1 MTVPLHAAVRSR
13 ACTLQCAHVT
23 TGKLMKTAF
32 FAITLSA
39 ALMGSAFAAPQG
51 GQESAAQ
58 AAPAGSYE
66 PTVNEF
72 DDYAKTFMLEDGR
85 RITFSQTVTHYYVQL
100 QGEKKE
106 KLLPQ
111 APGLFMTASGVRIQ
125 FRDDGDT
132 VSILGYDK
140 LAIRNKT
147 AAGAM
152 VMAKR

>member
-1 MTVPLHAAVRSR
+1 L
-13 ACTLQCAHVT
+13 
-23 TGKLMKTAF
+23 

-51 GQESAAQ
+51 GQEN
-58 AAPAGSYE
+58 AAPATAAGSYE
-66 PTVNEF
+66 PAVNEF

-106 KLLPQ
+106 QLLPQ
-111 APGLFMTASGVRIQ
+111 ARGVFMTASGVRIQ

-140 LAIRNKT
+140 LAIKT
-147 AAGAM
+147 KPAAGAI